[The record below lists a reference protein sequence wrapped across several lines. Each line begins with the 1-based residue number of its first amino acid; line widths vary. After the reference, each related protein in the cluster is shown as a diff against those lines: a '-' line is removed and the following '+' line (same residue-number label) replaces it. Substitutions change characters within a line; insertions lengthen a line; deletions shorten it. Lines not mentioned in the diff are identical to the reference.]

1 MPSGLEKRAPELRT
15 LSLAGA
21 REDCTDAVPL
31 GCFHGAVNAVRA
43 SVLDALLNFPVVI
56 SDPASLHTFPF
67 RFSDP
72 DTLGQVVCS
81 GFFFI
86 GWFYIG
92 FRAFPPFPWPYFSMT
107 SPQIS
112 GTP

>member
-81 GFFFI
+81 GFFLLVGFI
-86 GWFYIG
+86 LVSGL
-92 FRAFPPFPWPYFSMT
+92 FPLFLGP
-107 SPQIS
+107 IS
-112 GTP
+112 L